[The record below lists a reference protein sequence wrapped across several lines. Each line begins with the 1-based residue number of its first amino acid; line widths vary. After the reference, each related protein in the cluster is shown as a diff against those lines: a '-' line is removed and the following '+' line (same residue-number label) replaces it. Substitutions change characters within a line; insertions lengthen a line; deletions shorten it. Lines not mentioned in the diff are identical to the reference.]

1 MTHNAYVFRRVSER
15 VTSAA
20 AAIAMTALLA
30 MASDARA
37 ETMSVQVAPS
47 VSIAYS
53 SAEVTTEKG
62 AANLYR
68 KLKRAARTV
77 CDAYGGDSLQRR
89 VAAQKCFDKSL
100 ANAVQQVNAQ
110 PLTALHLAATRDLG

>member
-1 MTHNAYVFRRVSER
+1 MTQNAYIIRRVSER

-37 ETMSVQVAPS
+37 ETMTIQVAPK
-47 VSIAYS
+47 VSIEYS
-53 SAEVTTEKG
+53 SAEVTTEEG
-62 AANLYR
+62 AAQLYR
-68 KLKRAARTV
+68 KLKRAARSV
-77 CDAYGGDSLQRR
+77 CEAYGGDTLQRR

-100 ANAVQQVNAQ
+100 ENAVQQVNAQ